1 MGHLV
6 GDRLVD
12 KALAPLA
19 VAVDK
24 ALQALVDNPE
34 GNLVEDRLV
43 EDTVAEDTVAVDTV
57 AVDTVAVDM
66 VPVVA
71 VDIVM
76 VEVDNVQNMEEEVVL

>member
-43 EDTVAEDTVAVDTV
+43 EDTVAEDMV

-66 VPVVA
+66 VA